1 MRELGQLSLK
11 LLAFSLVAG
20 LLLALTN
27 AITEE
32 PIAQQ
37 QAQQANAS
45 RYAVMSG
52 ADTFE
57 EVETDESYTQA
68 APSLTAIYRAYSGD
82 TPMGYTLNMAPAGY
96 KGEIDITVGISDDGA
111 ITGVTVDSQSETQG
125 VGSKITG
132 KDFLRQFTGEAAS
145 AEDLENDIDTITGAT
160 VSSKTV
166 KNAVKTAAV
175 LSETVLGI
183 EPHYAT
189 PLAAED
195 EYRVNTLP
203 GASGF
208 DSLELVS
215 FLGDYDMISGI
226 KTAYSGSNIIGYSFD
241 ISINIGNLDR
251 TLTMGISN
259 AQSAITG
266 LCVVD
271 ESDMT
276 SEESAYYAQ
285 FAGLALT
292 DEALDGVKAMES
304 DANLSGEM
312 LRGVKQAVAF
322 YNQYLAGGAAED
334 DAADTDT
341 EETASVSIDNADALI
356 DISDRMAGSE
366 DAYTLIEKVEQAE
379 ANGEVIGYRFTV
391 TVNDVA
397 SALTIDVVEGRMDAF
412 SYAGN
417 DAAAQ
422 EALNAMCG
430 TLLLPDDIAAAI
442 ESVQLDESIASGINQ
457 CAAFYDAYISGE
469 EAAA

>member
-37 QAQQANAS
+37 QAQKANAS

-57 EVETDESYTQA
+57 EVEIDGAYIQV
-68 APSLTAIYRAYSGD
+68 APSLTAIYRAYSGNK
-82 TPMGYTLNMAPAGY
+82 PVGYTMNLAPAGY
-96 KGEIDITVGISDDGA
+96 KAEIDLTVGISDDGA

-145 AEDLENDIDTITGAT
+145 ADDIESDIDTITGAT

-183 EPHYAT
+183 EPHFAT

-208 DSLELVS
+208 DTLELVS
-215 FLGDYDMISGI
+215 FLGNYNMISGI

-241 ISINIGNLDR
+241 ISISIGNLDR

-259 AQSAITG
+259 AQGAITG
-266 LCVVD
+266 LGAAD

-285 FAGLALT
+285 FAGLTLS
-292 DEALDGVKAMES
+292 DDALDGIKAMES
-304 DANLSGEM
+304 DANLSSEM

-322 YNQYLAGGAAED
+322 YNQYLAGGTAQD
-334 DAADTDT
+334 NTKSDA
-341 EETASVSIDNADALI
+341 VSINNADALI

-366 DAYTLIEKVEQAE
+366 AAYALIEKVEQAE
-379 ANGEVIGYRFTV
+379 SNGEVIGYRFTV
-391 TVNDVA
+391 TINDIA
-397 SALTIDVVEGRMDAF
+397 SALTVDVVNGRMYTF
-412 SYAGN
+412 LYAGN
-417 DAAAQ
+417 DSAAQ

-430 TLLLPDDIAAAI
+430 TLFLPDDIAAAI
-442 ESVQLDESIASGINQ
+442 ESVQLDDSIASGLVQ